1 MKRPRPQFYPQTAN
15 SAIYDSQA
23 FSVGDSTLVH
33 TPADFPDGLKII
45 ASCGV
50 YAWAAERDSRVAC
63 WRDSEV
69 NCPNCL

>member
-1 MKRPRPQFYPQTAN
+1 MKNTRPQFYPQTAN
-15 SAIYDSQA
+15 SGIYDSQA

-33 TPADFPDGLKII
+33 TPAHFPDGLKVIGK
-45 ASCGV
+45 CGV
-50 YAWAAERDSRVAC
+50 YAWAAERDARLAT